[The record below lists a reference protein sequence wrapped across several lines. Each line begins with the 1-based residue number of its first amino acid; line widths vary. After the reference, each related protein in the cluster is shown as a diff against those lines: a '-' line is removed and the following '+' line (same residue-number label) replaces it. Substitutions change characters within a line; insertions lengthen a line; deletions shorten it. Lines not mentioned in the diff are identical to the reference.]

1 MFSYFLLQS
10 TLYCGTEILQVQ
22 APDAGNHAK
31 AVVVRT
37 GYATAKGELVRAILF
52 PKETNTLL
60 NGDMVK
66 CMQMFFIL
74 GIPAMLYTAWTFS
87 TFKLKTFDLILV
99 VIDIATFLIPPLL
112 PSVMTSV
119 NVHAQKRL
127 LKKEVTAEG
136 TKTTKRMPNR
146 IIKPNSNLK

>member
-1 MFSYFLLQS
+1 M
-10 TLYCGTEILQVQ
+10 Q

-37 GYATAKGELVRAILF
+37 GYSTAKGELVRAILF
-52 PKETNTLL
+52 PKESNTLL
-60 NGDMVK
+60 NSDMVK

-74 GIPAMLYTAWTFS
+74 GIPCMCYTAWTFS
-87 TFKLKTFDLILV
+87 TFNIKTFDLILV

-127 LKKEVTAEG
+127 LKKGELT
-136 TKTTKRMPNR
+136 
-146 IIKPNSNLK
+146 IFLD

>member
-1 MFSYFLLQS
+1 
-10 TLYCGTEILQVQ
+10 
-22 APDAGNHAK
+22 
-31 AVVVRT
+31 
-37 GYATAKGELVRAILF
+37 
-52 PKETNTLL
+52 
-60 NGDMVK
+60 MVK

-127 LKKEVTAEG
+127 LKKEV
-136 TKTTKRMPNR
+136 RR
-146 IIKPNSNLK
+146 ITSDKSNNSLAMN